1 MELIQRPPTI
11 EIEIA
16 MSLITIKE
24 SHEESDLLVLKS
36 RLESE
41 GIKCYLKNEFTTQIM
56 SHMATFV
63 VELQVS
69 NLDLE
74 KVHKILKEIEDK

>member
-1 MELIQRPPTI
+1 
-11 EIEIA
+11 

-24 SHEESDLLVLKS
+24 SHLELDLLVLKS

-56 SHMATFV
+56 SYMATFV

-69 NLDLE
+69 SSDLKRAQE
-74 KVHKILKEIEDK
+74 ILKEIEDK

>member
-1 MELIQRPPTI
+1 MG
-11 EIEIA
+11 
-16 MSLITIKE
+16 LITIKE
-24 SHEESDLLVLKS
+24 SHEVSDLLVLKS

-41 GIKCYLKNEFTTQIM
+41 GIKCYLKDAFTTQIV

-69 NLDLE
+69 KLDLE
-74 KVHKILKEIEDK
+74 RVHKVLKTIEDK